1 MKKIKIILT
10 LLLCTAFVPMSYAQS
25 VQSLF
30 DKYAETDGVTTIY
43 ISAAMFRIMPAV
55 GEVSMALTN
64 LKGKIKSLNMLTTE
78 KKELIPQMQKEF
90 STLVTKKHQ
99 ELMRVRDGKDRITF
113 YGTLKGEKVDELLML
128 IDNGEDRTFVILL
141 IEGDFTLQDIQNI
154 TKDES

>member
-1 MKKIKIILT
+1 M
-10 LLLCTAFVPMSYAQS
+10 
-25 VQSLF
+25 
-30 DKYAETDGVTTIY
+30 
-43 ISAAMFRIMPAV
+43 MPAI
-55 GEVSMALTN
+55 GEVGMALTN

-128 IDNGEDRTFVILL
+128 IDNGDEHTFMILL

-154 TKDES
+154 TKNEG